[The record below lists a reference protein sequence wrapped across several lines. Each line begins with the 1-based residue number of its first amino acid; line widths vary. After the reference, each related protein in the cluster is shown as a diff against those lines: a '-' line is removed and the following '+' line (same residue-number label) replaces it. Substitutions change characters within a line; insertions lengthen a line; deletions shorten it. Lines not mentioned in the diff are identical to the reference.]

1 MSKVKIEDL
10 EYIVLEGGGA
20 RGVAYLGAVMGLEK
34 KLYGL
39 SKSHPTVKQTTAIGD
54 HPSAIMDYYRV
65 VDGEEI
71 PVIKGIA
78 GSSAGAITAFALA
91 LGFNSHDVTTILKY
105 EFTNFLSEKDS
116 GKYRMVSEEGLPAIG
131 QDKKNRETKSKDLK
145 YDERFKFDFTKNN
158 TSVGGNILKATG
170 RAISFRVITKIIVD
184 GFFKNYT
191 LLFNNP
197 YYDVRE
203 FFRENQNLKDIEG
216 MIDKFRNNR
225 EPNTVA
231 MTVVYEGLN
240 QALFKYL
247 SGKAP
252 FRVDAETATNILFDN
267 GAFSGF
273 LVRDFFMD
281 MMIFAVRQDTLF
293 SRKLQEKLDGKTF
306 DEAIELLDVFLSPEA
321 KRTFFIHSGKKLD
334 FSKLKEQLN
343 KKEFKLGKRKA
354 VGLSNDS
361 AELAFLTAMT
371 FKGLNKLTSV
381 NLGLCV
387 SNYTTD
393 LPIYFGHEWTPDFLV
408 MEAVAGTMAIPPALK
423 PIYNESNVVRSES
436 KRVAVKTAGF
446 LRTDFVDLN
455 GNFKRADYDL
465 FQFVVKKALQQ
476 KIGEKENY
484 IDLNNEIDL
493 NTFLPELRKI
503 VIGDYK
509 LGKLQEPDTGISTEV
524 TMSIWQGAKEQVS
537 EENEGQIT
545 YTVDYEL
552 YRFFYNAMYKGM
564 FLDGGYRQNI
574 PYNFFRLREGN
585 INTVLAIKLD
595 GSFPPDLMARVFRS
609 VHPHVAKLPFKLGL
623 FENTTFPVET
633 DPKSRLAKEQV
644 LLETRKIFEH
654 YIGEK
659 GRKVRLDKKAVE
671 NLASDVLK
679 KYVKESQSKPW
690 EIRRSIFS
698 FIGEAFSYGSE
709 LGQIKYFTDHNHIL
723 PLYDH
728 GVTLY
733 DFDLK
738 KVGPMMDL
746 SKEEAEHA
754 VQMYFS

>member
-1 MSKVKIEDL
+1 MSKVEIKNL

-20 RGVAYLGAVMGLEK
+20 RGVAYLGAVIGLEK
-34 KLYGL
+34 KLDGL
-39 SKSHPTVKQTTAIGD
+39 SGDDLTIKKVTRKEKSPLAL
-54 HPSAIMDYYRV
+54 MDYYRV

-91 LGFNSHDVTTILKY
+91 LGFNSDDVETILNY
-105 EFTNFLSEKDS
+105 PFTKFLSEKDS
-116 GKYRMVSEEGLPAIG
+116 GKYRMVSEGGLPAIG

-145 YDERFKFDFTKNN
+145 YEERFKFDFTKDN

-170 RAISFRVITKIIVD
+170 RAASFRIITKIIVD

-191 LLFNNP
+191 LLFNNR

-203 FFRENQNLKDIEG
+203 FFRENQNLNEIEAL
-216 MIDKFRNNR
+216 IDKFKDKRDLNNSLL
-225 EPNTVA
+225 VGF
-231 MTVVYEGLN
+231 YEGLN
-240 QALFKYL
+240 QILFKIL
-247 SGKAP
+247 SGKASM
-252 FRVDAETATNILFDN
+252 RIDAETATNILFDN

-273 LVRDFFMD
+273 SVRDFFMD
-281 MMIFAVRQDTLF
+281 MMIFAVCQDTLF
-293 SRKLQEKLDGKTF
+293 SKKLQEKLDGKTF
-306 DEAIELLDVFLSPEA
+306 DEAIELLDIFLSPEA
-321 KRTFFIHSGKKLD
+321 KRTFFIYSGKKLD
-334 FSKLKEQLN
+334 FKGLKEQLN
-343 KKEFKLGKRKA
+343 KSFGLGKRKA
-354 VGLSNDS
+354 AGLKNDS
-361 AELAFLTAMT
+361 PELALLTAMT

-408 MEAVAGTMAIPPALK
+408 MEAVASTMAIPPALK
-423 PIYNESNVVRSES
+423 PIYNESNVVRSEN
-436 KRVAVKTAGF
+436 KRVAVKTNGF
-446 LRTDFVDLN
+446 LSTNFVDLN
-455 GNFKRADYDL
+455 GNFKRSDYDL

-476 KIGEKENY
+476 EIAKTGTY

-503 VIGDYK
+503 VLGDYK
-509 LGKLQEPDTGISTEV
+509 LGKMQEPKLDISTEV
-524 TMSIWQGAKEQVS
+524 TMSIWQGAEEQVS

-545 YTVDYEL
+545 YTVDYKL

-574 PYNFFRLREGN
+574 PYNFFRLRNGN
-585 INTVLAIKLD
+585 IDTVLAIKLD
-595 GSFPPDLMARVFRS
+595 RSFPPDLLDRVFRGI
-609 VHPHVAKLPFKLGL
+609 HPHVAKLPFKLGL

-633 DPKSRLAKEQV
+633 DPKTRLAKEQV
-644 LLETRKIFEH
+644 LLETRKIFER

-659 GRKVRLDKKAVE
+659 GRKARLDKKAVE
-671 NLASDVLK
+671 NLANDVLK

-698 FIGEAFSYGSE
+698 FIEEAFSYGSE

-733 DFDLK
+733 DLDLK